1 VSYVRPEALVTTDW
15 LAGRLAKS
23 DDGPSVAI
31 VDASWHMPATG
42 RDAMAEFRDRHIPG
56 AVYFDIDKIA
66 DTSVKLPHM
75 APSEDVF
82 ARSVGALGIANQQHV
97 ICYDSNAGAGAAMR
111 AWWLFRLF
119 GHTRVSVLAGGLG
132 KWIAENRTV
141 ASGEANPRRA
151 VFAARFEPRLIR
163 GIDDVRTNVG
173 AAREQLVDVRSAG
186 RFSGTEAEPRAGL
199 RGGHIPGS
207 INLPFPLL
215 LDPKNHN
222 VPRSGQDIA
231 KAIKAAG
238 IDTNRPIV
246 ASCGSGV
253 TACVLAFALHLIGE
267 DAAVYDGSWTEW
279 GGRDDTPVAT
289 A

>member
-1 VSYVRPEALVTTDW
+1 VPYARPEALVTTDW
-15 LAGRLAKS
+15 LAGRLGSANGDS
-23 DDGPSVAI
+23 HIAI

-42 RDAMAEFRDRHIPG
+42 RDAMAEFRERHIPG

-82 ARSVGALGIANQQHV
+82 ARAVGALGISNQQHIV
-97 ICYDSNAGAGAAMR
+97 CYDTNAGAGAAMR

-132 KWIAENRTV
+132 KWIAEGRPVT
-141 ASGEANPRRA
+141 SGETDVRRA
-151 VFAARFEPRLIR
+151 VFVARFEPRLIR
-163 GIDDVRTNVG
+163 GIDDVRINVG
-173 AAREQLVDVRSAG
+173 VAREQLVDVRSAG
-186 RFSGTEAEPRAGL
+186 RFNGTEPEPRAGL

-207 INLPFPLL
+207 INLTFPLL
-215 LDPKNHN
+215 LDPTNHN
-222 VPRSGQDIA
+222 VPRSAEEIA
-231 KAIKAAG
+231 KAIKAVG
-238 IDTNRPIV
+238 IDIDRPIV

-253 TACVLAFALHLIGE
+253 TACVLAFALHLIGG

-279 GGRDDTPVAT
+279 GGRTDTPVET
-289 A
+289 I

>member
-1 VSYVRPEALVTTDW
+1 MSYARPEALVTTDW
-15 LAGRLAKS
+15 LAGRLN
-23 DDGPSVAI
+23 DPNIAI

-42 RDAMAEFRDRHIPG
+42 RNPSAEFRERHIPG
-56 AVYFDIDKIA
+56 ARYFDIDKIA
-66 DTSVKLPHM
+66 DTNVPLPHM
-75 APSEDVF
+75 APDADHF
-82 ARSVGALGIANQQHV
+82 ARSVGALGIGSGQHV
-97 ICYDSNAGAGAAMR
+97 ICYDTNGGAGAAMR

-132 KWIAENRTV
+132 KWLAENRTV
-141 ASGEANPRRA
+141 ETGEPAMRRN
-151 VFAARFEPRLIR
+151 VFSAHFNSRLVR

-186 RFSGTEAEPRAGL
+186 RFNATEPEPRPGL

-207 INLPFPLL
+207 INLPFNVL
-215 LDPKNHN
+215 LDSTNYN
-222 VPRSGQDIA
+222 VPRPAADIA
-231 KAIKAAG
+231 TAIKKAG
-238 IDTNRPIV
+238 IDLNRPIV

-279 GGRDDTPVAT
+279 GGRADTPVET

>member
-1 VSYVRPEALVTTDW
+1 MSYVRPEALVTTDW
-15 LAGRLAKS
+15 LAGRLN
-23 DDGPSVAI
+23 DPNIAI
-31 VDASWHMPATG
+31 IDASWHMLATG
-42 RDAMAEFRDRHIPG
+42 RDAMAEFRERHIPG

-82 ARSVGALGIANQQHV
+82 ARSVGALGISNQQHV

-119 GHTRVSVLAGGLG
+119 GHTRVSVLAGGFG
-132 KWIAENRTV
+132 KWTAENHPV
-141 ASGEANPRRA
+141 ASGDAAIRRA
-151 VFAARFEPRLIR
+151 SFAARFEPRLVR

-186 RFSGTEAEPRAGL
+186 RFNGTEAEPRAGL

-207 INLPFPLL
+207 FNLPFPLL
-215 LDPKNHN
+215 LDAKNHN
-222 VPRSGQDIA
+222 VPRTGAEIV
-231 KAIKAAG
+231 KALKAAG
-238 IDTNRPIV
+238 IDTDRPTI

-253 TACVLAFALHLIGE
+253 TACVLAFAMYLIGE

-279 GGRDDTPVAT
+279 GGRTDTPVET
-289 A
+289 V